1 MSLRAWLRPPR
12 HWLGLFLLITLAP
25 SVLLIWFGWRSLQ
38 QDRTLALQAVQ
49 ERRNQTADLVVSG
62 LEQSVAAAE
71 QSLRDSS
78 AASALAEPEGAVVV
92 VLAADHVEAFP
103 KKRLLYYPLQPTRL
117 EASGQFFAAAEDL
130 EFRRSDYTAAAAS
143 LRQLAFSDDPAVR
156 SGALVRL
163 ARNLRK
169 SGDIAGALDA
179 YSRAEQVRGVAV
191 NGVPADLLARW
202 ARCDLLAQERRNSQ
216 LQEEASNLGGALL
229 SGQWRLSRAAY
240 QFHVEEVRRWL
251 GAGLHIPPDAQAL
264 SEAVEWLWNR
274 SRSTPSHAISST
286 DRETVPIDG
295 IYMTILRRT
304 DASGITALIATPSY
318 VQRQWLSKL
327 APLMNRQHV
336 RTSLQDRNQRG
347 ATGQSRRNAGETGL
361 PWTVAVESTGV
372 ESELD
377 RVANRRALW
386 LTGLAVLAALVIGG
400 TCFIARAVSRELAVA
415 RLQSDFVSAVSH
427 EFRTPL
433 TSMRQ
438 LTEVLNDG
446 RVANEDRRL
455 SYYQALARQTERL
468 HRLVESLLDFG
479 RMEAGTTPYRMEPL
493 DAYAFIR
500 SVVADF
506 EAEAAGRGYHVELE
520 IEGAEGAIVADRAA
534 LTNALWNLL
543 DNAVK
548 YSPECHTVWVAVQ
561 REGRLLS
568 IRVRDQGLGIPVE
581 EQEEIFRKFIRGT
594 AAKAENIKGTGIG
607 LAMVS
612 HIVKAHRGNVSV
624 SSAPGAGSTFTLL
637 LPIEEICRA
646 S

>member
-1 MSLRAWLRPPR
+1 
-12 HWLGLFLLITLAP
+12 
-25 SVLLIWFGWRSLQ
+25 
-38 QDRTLALQAVQ
+38 
-49 ERRNQTADLVVSG
+49 
-62 LEQSVAAAE
+62 
-71 QSLRDSS
+71 
-78 AASALAEPEGAVVV
+78 
-92 VLAADHVEAFP
+92 
-103 KKRLLYYPLQPTRL
+103 
-117 EASGQFFAAAEDL
+117 
-130 EFRRSDYTAAAAS
+130 
-143 LRQLAFSDDPAVR
+143 
-156 SGALVRL
+156 
-163 ARNLRK
+163 
-169 SGDIAGALDA
+169 
-179 YSRAEQVRGVAV
+179 
-191 NGVPADLLARW
+191 
-202 ARCDLLAQERRNSQ
+202 
-216 LQEEASNLGGALL
+216 
-229 SGQWRLSRAAY
+229 
-240 QFHVEEVRRWL
+240 
-251 GAGLHIPPDAQAL
+251 
-264 SEAVEWLWNR
+264 
-274 SRSTPSHAISST
+274 
-286 DRETVPIDG
+286 
-295 IYMTILRRT
+295 MTILSKA

-327 APLMNRQHV
+327 APLMDRQHV
-336 RTSLQDRNQRG
+336 RASLQDRNQRG
-347 ATGQSRRNAGETGL
+347 AADQSRRSAGETGL

-400 TCFIARAVSRELAVA
+400 TYFIARAVSRELAVA

-438 LTEVLNDG
+438 LTEILNDG
-446 RVANEDRRL
+446 RVANEGRRL

-520 IEGAEGAIVADRAA
+520 IEGAEGTIAADRAA

-561 REGRLLS
+561 REGHLLS

-581 EQEEIFRKFIRGT
+581 EQEEIFRKFVRGT

-607 LAMVS
+607 LAMLS